1 VTCLFPPGVPR
12 LPRARARTRG
22 EVPTLGNGWST
33 GAYLGPSD
41 LGQLIEREGECG
53 DASSKHD
60 ESECRDAFRN

>member
-1 VTCLFPPGVPR
+1 M
-12 LPRARARTRG
+12 
-22 EVPTLGNGWST
+22 
-33 GAYLGPSD
+33 GPSD